1 MKSIFKDKKILIT
14 GGTGSIGQE
23 IMREVLK
30 HEPTTVR
37 ILDLDETKQ
46 FELQEEYGDLE
57 KFLKCKKIIQLAALL
72 HDVGKFWQRAGEGG
86 GNVPGEGG
94 RLQKLSK
101 RFVGEILQ
109 LPEGIDGKMLSSL
122 VLR

>member
-1 MKSIFKDKKILIT
+1 MIT

-57 KFLKCKKIIQLAALL
+57 KFLICQKCE
-72 HDVGKFWQRAGEGG
+72 R
-86 GNVPGEGG
+86 
-94 RLQKLSK
+94 
-101 RFVGEILQ
+101 
-109 LPEGIDGKMLSSL
+109 
-122 VLR
+122 

>member
-1 MKSIFKDKKILIT
+1 LIT
-14 GGTGSIGQE
+14 CGTGSIGLE

-37 ILDLDETKQ
+37 IFLDETKQ

-86 GNVPGEGG
+86 

-101 RFVGEILQ
+101 RFDGEICLK
-109 LPEGIDGKMLSSL
+109 INLSC
-122 VLR
+122 